1 MKIVFLIICFAIT
14 LACQTGKTAL
24 TADQEEQLSHSLPP
38 NVREILEKSQKF
50 SLLAGESRSASQTAL
65 DFKPTHIARISDGAV
80 KREVLENLYLDV
92 AVKPV
97 LAACYDPHHGI
108 RAEYNGQ
115 KVEID
120 ICFTCVRIVVRSPF
134 GEFSGAMR
142 LDDNSSKALFERIL
156 KDKGVKIETETL

>member
-1 MKIVFLIICFAIT
+1 LIICFAAA

-24 TADQEEQLSHSLPP
+24 TADQEKHLSHSLPP

-50 SLLAGESRSASQTAL
+50 SLLAEEGASASETGHNF
-65 DFKPTHIARISDGAV
+65 DPPHIARINDEAM
-80 KREVLENLYLDV
+80 KREVLENLYFDV

-142 LDDNSSKALFERIL
+142 FDDNRSKALFEKIL
-156 KDKGVKIETETL
+156 QDKGVKIETETL

>member
-1 MKIVFLIICFAIT
+1 MLS
-14 LACQTGKTAL
+14 CQTGKTADSLTAEIEL
-24 TADQEEQLSHSLPP
+24 TADQDKHLSHSLPP

-50 SLLAGESRSASQTAL
+50 SLLAGESRSAAETAFN
-65 DFKPTHIARISDGAV
+65 FKPTRIARISDEAA
-80 KREVLENLYLDV
+80 KREVLENLYFDV

-97 LAACYDPHHGI
+97 LATCYDPHHGI

-142 LDDNSSKALFERIL
+142 LDDNRSKALFERIL